1 MSLTTGEV
9 EELKRTI
16 DRRHEQLGAEL
27 REDVNR
33 AREDSRP
40 ELAGPAPDPGDSS
53 VADLIADLDHS
64 ELLRDAQ
71 EIQELQAA
79 RQRIAAGTYGRCED
93 CGRDIGIERLRVQP
107 AARRCID
114 CQAVHEKT
122 FASPGAPTL

>member
-1 MSLTTGEV
+1 MALSSAQV
-9 EELKRTI
+9 QELKRTI

-27 REDVNR
+27 REDVSR
-33 AREDSRP
+33 AREHNGP

-53 VADLIADLDHS
+53 VADLIADIDNS

-71 EIQELQAA
+71 EIRELEAA
-79 RQRIAAGTYGRCED
+79 RQRIAAGTYGCCED
-93 CGRDIGIERLRVQP
+93 CGRDIDIERLRVQP
-107 AARRCID
+107 TARRCID